1 LALLSAAAIEA
12 KRKEEEAKRQEEEAM
27 RQESAKKGK
36 LYSHT

>member
-1 LALLSAAAIEA
+1 MAAAIEA